1 MTKYGEFIEAYKKA
15 FPLVRK
21 KLQYEQ
27 ANKIWS
33 ALKKLKPDEFE
44 QQFKEKMSEFKLL
57 TAGNCLKNM
66 KTFTQS
72 RLSFGKAKIP
82 VVSCCEGDQTC
93 EASTSQQK
101 TNELVSEKSATV
113 ESSASNSGRF
123 IEQFIYFN

>member
-1 MTKYGEFIEAYKKA
+1 MSKYGEFIEAYKKA
-15 FPLVRK
+15 FPHVSK

-44 QQFKEKMSEFKLL
+44 QQFNEKMSEFKLL
-57 TAGNCLKNM
+57 TAGNCLKNL
-66 KTFTQS
+66 KSFSQS

-82 VVSCCEGDQTC
+82 VVTCCEGDPC

-101 TNELVSEKSATV
+101 TKESVSEKSATV
-113 ESSASNSGRF
+113 ASAASNSGRF
-123 IEQFIYFN
+123 IEQSIYVN

>member
-57 TAGNCLKNM
+57 TAGNCLKNL

-82 VVSCCEGDQTC
+82 VVTCCDE
-93 EASTSQQK
+93 STHTVSLQVLRPLSFHCKFQQCI
-101 TNELVSEKSATV
+101 LLHVHL
-113 ESSASNSGRF
+113 
-123 IEQFIYFN
+123 